1 MTITRA
7 KLTLLESTAATLLKR
22 DAERSAEGN
31 ELLSK
36 AEQAKAPAHVQK
48 AAAEVRDDGGPGT
61 RVETDALG
69 AMLAAHAKKLIAKV
83 NQKEGVGRDF
93 VSRAEA
99 KAAKKAD
106 PALGARVMKAYE
118 ITSGHVADVDGLAE
132 SYARGFADPTHLF
145 RNFSSE
151 LLALNYQDPHGRSV
165 TWLVKTSEE
174 ADKATF
180 VWGRNDLWAQRFDVD
195 LKSGALV
202 VTGEH

>member
-1 MTITRA
+1 MTTTRA
-7 KLTLLESTAATLLKR
+7 KLTLVETTAATLLAR
-22 DAERSAEGN
+22 DADRAAEGN

-36 AEQAKAPAHVQK
+36 VEQSKAPAHVQR
-48 AAAEVRDDGGPGT
+48 AATEVRDDGGVGA
-61 RVETDALG
+61 RVGTDALS
-69 AMLAAHAKKLIAKV
+69 AMLKAHAKKLIAKV
-83 NQKEGVGRDF
+83 NQKDGVGRDF

-106 PALGARVMKAYE
+106 PALGGQIMKAYE
-118 ITSGHVADVDGLAE
+118 ISSGHVADVDGLAE

-145 RNFSSE
+145 RHFSSE
-151 LLALNYQDPHGRSV
+151 LIALNYQDPHGRSV

-174 ADKATF
+174 ADKASF